1 MKRFFALFLALLLLF
16 PLCVQAEKVNRLPDA
31 FSIGYQVKERLE
43 KKEKTFISKEYI
55 RSIQPG
61 VDERINRLVDEFDS
75 LMSGELKP
83 LDNPR
88 RNSRLDIHVVHS
100 VSGRSAVSFLVLAR
114 ESYKRKQLRSPF
126 TCMTFDMETG
136 EEIFLTDLFPEDS
149 EAWDLMAEAVYHEL
163 SAYFPKQEAD
173 EEMLLSLCSREAIE
187 KTPFMLGPVCL
198 TLHYEAKIL
207 YPDQPSLMKVSIPYA
222 AFRGMMTE
230 KGAYHTDNSMYKMVA
245 ITLDDG
251 PTYSITAA
259 LLNTLRHNGTVVTFF
274 LVGDRIAEY
283 QDIVL
288 RENDELHSLQSHH
301 FKHTDTTKSNP
312 GRIQSYTKQFSEALS
327 NVTGTL
333 PVMLRA
339 PYGLSDPFIQAGI
352 DLPLIQWDV
361 DTKDWAGRTKSAI
374 LSVVKEETKDG
385 SIILMH
391 DVVEDTAGNIQPVLE
406 WLRDKGYLCVTME
419 DLFLHNNQEM
429 KPRRVY
435 YYMEKNPE
443 AAL

>member
-1 MKRFFALFLALLLLF
+1 MTFLLLF
-16 PLCVQAEKVNRLPDA
+16 SACAQAEKVSSLPEE
-31 FSIGYQVKERLE
+31 FLISYQTKERLE

-55 RSIQPG
+55 RSMQPKADETVNQI
-61 VDERINRLVDEFDS
+61 VDRFDN
-75 LMSGELKP
+75 LMSGDLKP
-83 LDNPR
+83 LENPR

-100 VSGRSAVSFLVLAR
+100 VSGKSAVSFLILAR
-114 ESYKRKQLRSPF
+114 ESYRRKQLRSPF
-126 TCMTFDMETG
+126 ECVTFDMKTG

-163 SAYFPKQEAD
+163 SAYFPKQEA
-173 EEMLLSLCSREAIE
+173 EEEALLSLCSREALE

-198 TLHYEAKIL
+198 TLHYEAKTL
-207 YPDQPSLMKVSIPYA
+207 YPNQPSLMKVSIPYA
-222 AFRGMMTE
+222 AFQGMMTE
-230 KGAYHTDNSMYKMVA
+230 AGAYHTDNSMYKMVG
-245 ITLDDG
+245 ITFDDG
-251 PTYSITAA
+251 PTYSITAS
-259 LLNTLRHNGTVVTFF
+259 LLNTLRHNGAVVTFF

-301 FKHTDTTKSNP
+301 FKHTDTTKSNA
-312 GRIQSYTKQFSEALS
+312 GRIQSYSKQFNEALS
-327 NVTGTL
+327 SVTGTL

-352 DLPLIQWDV
+352 ELPLIQWDV
-361 DTKDWAGRTKSAI
+361 DTKDWAGRTKSSI

-391 DVVEDTAGNIQPVLE
+391 DVVEDSSGNVLPVLN
-406 WLRDKGYLCVTME
+406 WLREKGYLCVTME

-429 KPRRVY
+429 KPKRVY
-435 YYMEKNPE
+435 YYLEKNPE
-443 AAL
+443 AAP